1 MSGFPNFSFQTPLFS
16 SFQYPPNINTN
27 NEYNLEDNDRMI
39 NDTASMYRNLT
50 QTMRDMTIG
59 YNTVINSYNQ
69 NMTRSITLLDEYRRD
84 ITRLQTHLLNRR
96 FLRESSNVSQSTNQ
110 TTPGNSQQNTRQTT
124 RQTTRNSNQQ
134 VGSNLSERQVNRRAR
149 QIRQTPRSQVF
160 SHAGLN
166 NTLFSNVF
174 TLPQNLFQNLNY
186 NFENVVV
193 RPSQE
198 QIDNAVEQLI
208 YTEDENLINTRCPIT
223 MDDFTVG
230 ERLLRIRHCGHTFRE
245 DSINNWFTTNVRC
258 PVCRYD
264 IRDYG
269 TNSSS
274 SDVSM
279 NTNNTNETEDDNNE
293 NTNNSLDELSEQL
306 TSLFSNIIQR
316 TANQTTDAS
325 LNRHYTLDIP
335 ITVTTR
341 YEEEDD
347 DDDGI
352 EID

>member
-1 MSGFPNFSFQTPLFS
+1 MSGFPNFNFQTPLFS
-16 SFQYPPNINTN
+16 SFQYPPNNIDSDF
-27 NEYNLEDNDRMI
+27 NLEDNDRMI
-39 NDTASMYRNLT
+39 NDTADMYRNVI
-50 QTMRDMTIG
+50 QTMRDMTVS
-59 YNTVINSYNQ
+59 YNTVINGYNQ
-69 NMTRSITLLDEYRRD
+69 NMTRSLNLLDEYRRD
-84 ITRLQTHLLNRR
+84 VNRLQIHLLNRR
-96 FLRESSNVSQSTNQ
+96 FARESSNTSQSTNQ
-110 TTPGNSQQNTRQTT
+110 TTTGNSQQNTRQP
-124 RQTTRNSNQQ
+124 TRNSNQQ
-134 VGSNLSERQVNRRAR
+134 VGSNLSERQVSRRAR

-174 TLPQNLFQNLNY
+174 TLPQNLFQNMNY
-186 NFENVVV
+186 NFENVIV

-198 QIDNAVEQLI
+198 QIDNAVEQLL
-208 YTEDENLINTRCPIT
+208 YTEDETLINTRCPIT
-223 MDDFTVG
+223 MEDFTVG

-269 TNSSS
+269 TNASS
-274 SDVSM
+274 SDLSM
-279 NTNNTNETEDDNNE
+279 NTNNTNETENDNNAD
-293 NTNNSLDELSEQL
+293 TNNSLNELSDQL
-306 TSLFSNIIQR
+306 TTLFSNIIQR

-347 DDDGI
+347 DDDDD
-352 EID
+352 EL

>member
-16 SFQYPPNINTN
+16 SFQYPPNNIDNDF
-27 NEYNLEDNDRMI
+27 NLEDNDRMV
-39 NDTASMYRNLT
+39 NDTVNMYRNLI
-50 QTMRDMTIG
+50 QTMRDMTVS
-59 YNTVINSYNQ
+59 YNTIINGYNQ
-69 NMTRSITLLDEYRRD
+69 NMIRSINLLDEYRRD
-84 ITRLQTHLLNRR
+84 VNRLQIHLLNRR
-96 FLRESSNVSQSTNQ
+96 FVRESSNTPQSTNQ
-110 TTPGNSQQNTRQTT
+110 TSTSNPQQNIRQSP
-124 RQTTRNSNQQ
+124 RNRNQQ
-134 VGSNLSERQVNRRAR
+134 VGNNLSERQVNRRAR

-166 NTLFSNVF
+166 NALFSNVF
-174 TLPQNLFQNLNY
+174 TLPQNLFQNMNY
-186 NFENVVV
+186 NFENVIV

-198 QIDNAVEQLI
+198 QIDNAVEQLL
-208 YTEDENLINTRCPIT
+208 YTEDETLINTRCPIT
-223 MDDFTVG
+223 MEDFTVG

-269 TNSSS
+269 TNTPS
-274 SDVSM
+274 SDLSM
-279 NTNNTNETEDDNNE
+279 NTNNTNETENDNN
-293 NTNNSLDELSEQL
+293 NADTNNSLNELSDQL

-316 TANQTTDAS
+316 TANQTTDIS

-341 YEEEDD
+341 YEEENDD
-347 DDDGI
+347 NE